1 MLRVSELSV
10 AYGPLRVLDRVSLEV
25 REGECVALLGGN
37 ASGKTSLLRAI
48 CGLTPATGE
57 VEFCRATISAL
68 PPHRRSLRGIAFC
81 PAEQAMFPDMSVL
94 ENLLMGA
101 YRFGKCREPQL
112 QQTLQQVFDLFP
124 NLAQHARQRAG
135 TLSGGEQKLVSLGR
149 ALLGQPRLLLL
160 DEPTLGLSTEGM
172 ATWVRAMQTLTAQG
186 LTVFFSEQNVTLA
199 THLAGRAY
207 VLERGRLEDLDEDDP
222 HETNRLPGHQTPP
235 D

>member
-10 AYGPLRVLDRVSLEV
+10 AYGSLRVLDRVSLEV
-25 REGECVALLGGN
+25 GEGECVALLGGN

-48 CGLTPATGE
+48 CGLTPASGE
-57 VEFCRATISAL
+57 VEYCQAHISAL
-68 PPHRRSLRGIAFC
+68 PPHQRSLRGIAFC

-94 ENLLMGA
+94 ENLQMGA
-101 YRFGKCREPQL
+101 YRFGKRGQA
-112 QQTLQQVFDLFP
+112 QGRQALQQVFALFP
-124 NLAQHARQRAG
+124 NLLQHARQRAG

-172 ATWVRAMQTLTAQG
+172 AVWVSAMQTLIRQG
-186 LTVFFSEQNVTLA
+186 LTVFFSEQNVALA

-207 VLERGRLEDLDEDDP
+207 VLERGRLEDLDEDDT
-222 HETNRLPGHQTPP
+222 HEADRLPGHQTPST
-235 D
+235 